1 MNEEKDINEIDEG
14 ARALDPA
21 SDAPE
26 TASAAPAEAE
36 SQAEEA
42 AEAKGKKKKKKEAE
56 KTDAFDLVQCVVTA
70 LLVCILLFVFAGRIV
85 NVIGP
90 SMESTLFEGDRLI
103 ISRLFY
109 TPKQGDIVVLR
120 KDSFKDEAIIKRVIA
135 VGGQTVDIDFDKGI
149 VYVDGEAL
157 DEDYIN
163 EPTLRPL
170 DFDDE
175 VTVPEGS
182 VFVLGDNRNKSN
194 DSRDERIGCVDTR
207 YILGRAIWRVTPFE
221 KFGSL
226 YD

>member
-1 MNEEKDINEIDEG
+1 MNEEKDINEIIESTRAFDPAVGVPEPEQEPEQAE
-14 ARALDPA
+14 ARA
-21 SDAPE
+21 
-26 TASAAPAEAE
+26 
-36 SQAEEA
+36 
-42 AEAKGKKKKKKEAE
+42 GKKGGKKKKEAE
-56 KTDAFDLVQCVVTA
+56 KTDAFDWVQCVVTA

-109 TPKQGDIVVLR
+109 TPRQGDIVVLR
-120 KDSFKDEAIIKRVIA
+120 KDSFKDEAIIKRIIA

-157 DEDYIN
+157 DEAYIN

-207 YILGRAIWRVTPFE
+207 YILGKAIWRVTPFQ

>member
-1 MNEEKDINEIDEG
+1 MNEEKEINETDEST
-14 ARALDPA
+14 RTFDPA
-21 SDAPE
+21 SDMPEPE
-26 TASAAPAEAE
+26 TAPGP
-36 SQAEEA
+36 QAGDGARENGRE
-42 AEAKGKKKKKKEAE
+42 KKKKKKKEPE
-56 KTDAFDLVQCVVTA
+56 KTDAFDWVQCVVTA

-103 ISRLFY
+103 ITRLFY
-109 TPKQGDIVVLR
+109 TPRQGDIVVLR
-120 KDSFKDEAIIKRVIA
+120 TSAFKDEAIIKRIIA

-175 VTVPEGS
+175 ITVPEGS

-207 YILGRAIWRVTPFE
+207 CILGRAIWRVTPFQ

>member
-1 MNEEKDINEIDEG
+1 MNEEKDINEIDEST
-14 ARALDPA
+14 RAFDPA
-21 SDAPE
+21 SGVPE
-26 TASAAPAEAE
+26 PEAAPKA
-36 SQAEEA
+36 QAEDGA
-42 AEAKGKKKKKKEAE
+42 QAKGGEKKKKKESE
-56 KTDAFDLVQCVVTA
+56 KTDAFDWVQCVVTA

-109 TPKQGDIVVLR
+109 TPRQGDIVVLR
-120 KDSFKDEAIIKRVIA
+120 TSSFKDEAIIKRIIA

-157 DEDYIN
+157 EEDYIN

-175 VTVPEGS
+175 ITVPEGS

-207 YILGRAIWRVTPFE
+207 CILGRAIWRVTPFQ